1 MGIRVYKPT
10 SNGRRNSSV
19 SDFKDIDKKREPEKS
34 LLVRIRKTG
43 GRNFQGKITCRH
55 KGGGHRRLYRIIDF
69 KRRTDGVK
77 ANVIAIEYDPNR
89 SARIALI
96 QYEGGEKN
104 YILAPEGL
112 KAGMVVQSGIGIEP
126 ALGNCMPLEKI
137 PPGTAVHN
145 VELQPGRGGQLCRS
159 AGTFATLA
167 ARDGNWAQLT
177 LPSGEIRRVPAKC
190 RATIGTLSNKE
201 HSSIVIGKAGRKRW
215 MGVRPTVRGSAMNP
229 VAHKM
234 GGGEGRR
241 NGGRHPCSATGVLS
255 KGGRTR
261 KPRKP
266 SSSAILRRR
275 VSRRYG
281 LVKLP

>member
-77 ANVIAIEYDPNR
+77 ATVIAVEYDPNR

-96 QYEGGEKN
+96 QYEGGEKA
-104 YILAPEGL
+104 YILSPEGM
-112 KAGMVVQSGIGIEP
+112 KAGMVVQSGPSVEP
-126 ALGNCMPLEKI
+126 ALGNCLPLEKI

-145 VELQPGRGGQLCRS
+145 VELQPGRGGQMCRS
-159 AGTFATLA
+159 AGTFATLT
-167 ARDGNWAQLT
+167 ARDGNWASSLSLRAKFAASPASAVQ
-177 LPSGEIRRVPAKC
+177 PSGP
-190 RATIGTLSNKE
+190 
-201 HSSIVIGKAGRKRW
+201 
-215 MGVRPTVRGSAMNP
+215 
-229 VAHKM
+229 
-234 GGGEGRR
+234 
-241 NGGRHPCSATGVLS
+241 
-255 KGGRTR
+255 
-261 KPRKP
+261 
-266 SSSAILRRR
+266 
-275 VSRRYG
+275 
-281 LVKLP
+281 